1 MKRTISLLIIIVSII
16 SMLTACSSEPVAGE
30 DLILA
35 ARQAYTELDSA
46 RVDVVNDDTGESE
59 QIFIFKYDEKNIMTY
74 SYIGSSGDTYLAQ
87 YNNGYEQFTVEN
99 GVLSALY
106 TSDADFAAY
115 SRDVPYPL
123 ADEGLILFYKTAVN
137 RELSYIATNE
147 LATEVCHVYDIS
159 KLGDADAPDGMSGF
173 SVKYYFDGEGK
184 LLYFKEITTLEV
196 GGEIKTYSYTI
207 YITEQN
213 SVATVSNPIDISS
226 LSDNLI

>member
-1 MKRTISLLIIIVSII
+1 MKRTLSLLIIIVLA
-16 SMLTACSSEPVAGE
+16 LTLLTSCSSTPVAGE

-35 ARQAYTELDSA
+35 AREAYTSLDSA

-74 SYIGSSGDTYLAQ
+74 SYIGSSEGTYLAQ

-106 TSDADFAAY
+106 TTDADFAAY

-137 RELSYIATNE
+137 SELSYIATND

-173 SVKYYFDGEGK
+173 SVKYYFDGEGN
-184 LLYFKEITTLEV
+184 LLYFKEITTLEID
-196 GGEIKTYSYTI
+196 GEKKTYSYTI

-213 SVATVSNPIDISS
+213 AVASVTNPIDIAP
-226 LSDNLI
+226 LTDNLL

>member
-1 MKRTISLLIIIVSII
+1 MALTLLTS
-16 SMLTACSSEPVAGE
+16 CSSTPVAGE

-35 ARQAYTELDSA
+35 AREAYTSLDSA

-74 SYIGSSGDTYLAQ
+74 SYIGSSEGTYLAQ

-106 TSDADFAAY
+106 TTDADFAAY

-137 RELSYIATNE
+137 SELSYIATND

-173 SVKYYFDGEGK
+173 SVKYYFDGAGN
-184 LLYFKEITTLEV
+184 LLYFKEITTLEID
-196 GGEIKTYSYTI
+196 GEKKTYSYTI

-213 SVATVSNPIDISS
+213 AVASVTNPIDISP
-226 LSDNLI
+226 LTDNLL